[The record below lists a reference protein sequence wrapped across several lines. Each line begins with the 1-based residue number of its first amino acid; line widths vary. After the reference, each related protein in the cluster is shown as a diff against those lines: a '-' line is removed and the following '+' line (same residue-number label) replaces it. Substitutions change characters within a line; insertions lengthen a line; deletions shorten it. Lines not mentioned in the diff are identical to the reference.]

1 MTRTLSPNE
10 NQGIAGPPIGW
21 VPPADGAVDCS
32 IYLFESGVIT
42 DAGRMFGATLGT
54 IVLGIAEQGLGH
66 VRRHKIKSWVAK
78 AHGRVALE
86 LCVYA
91 LQTTAAYFLMLVAMS
106 YSVPLFFGVVLGL
119 ALGHMIFNYDPDAPV
134 IGASRR
140 TRDDANVPMTGPTER
155 NSPPG
160 PVAHS

>member
-66 VRRHKIKSWVAK
+66 VRRHNPIFFWGPEWSPKAFEDRFGPSKFGEVSWSTPA
-78 AHGRVALE
+78 
-86 LCVYA
+86 
-91 LQTTAAYFLMLVAMS
+91 S
-106 YSVPLFFGVVLGL
+106 YETS
-119 ALGHMIFNYDPDAPV
+119 DSTDA
-134 IGASRR
+134 
-140 TRDDANVPMTGPTER
+140 
-155 NSPPG
+155 
-160 PVAHS
+160 